1 MDRTPSSP
9 SLRSSSPNMA
19 RRWARRIER
28 YCCNCLTYFP
38 LAFVYGLTT
47 WAVWVVV
54 SIGSSK
60 TTKPYWIGTKS
71 SIVGVLLYLM
81 LNWCYTT
88 AVFTNPGS
96 TTNSSGYSSLPTV
109 NPPHATSFTVKSN
122 GELRFCKKCQARK
135 PDRAHHCSTCRRC
148 VLKMD
153 HHCPWLAGCIGLR
166 NHKAF
171 LLFLI
176 YTTLFCFYSFA
187 VAGSWVYMEML
198 TQTQYVDT
206 LMPVN
211 FIMLAVVAGIIGLVV
226 GAFTGWHIMLAS
238 KNQTTIECLE
248 KTRYLS
254 PLRKTMQHQF
264 VAQHNGE
271 GISLPKYGQ
280 QLLDLNANALP
291 GITRPEEGEVRS
303 NASDDD
309 IPRQLSYE
317 EMERYRA
324 RKRYEEYMDEQDSE
338 KLPHAFDL
346 GAKRNLLHLFGP
358 TPALWFFPI
367 INTTGDGWNWE
378 ASPKW
383 LAARER
389 IARERDEQRQRERAA
404 GWGEPDP
411 SFVPVTVER
420 PTGAGRHYLSPP
432 PQQRPTSG
440 RRTPSKADRILG
452 RDPNL
457 YVDEP
462 TSSVSMRTLNR
473 RGHDIEDLDYS
484 DDGGDYHD
492 DVPKKGGEEEE
503 DAETRAMNLVTNGG
517 WARSGAS
524 GLLRKPSS
532 SSRSGSYGF
541 ASNGNGS
548 RRPTPPRGAAKK
560 VEDEDDVD

>member
-1 MDRTPSSP
+1 
-9 SLRSSSPNMA
+9 MA

-38 LAFVYGLTT
+38 LAFVYSITT

-54 SIGSSK
+54 NIGSSK
-60 TTKPYWIGTKS
+60 LTKSTWIGTKT
-71 SIVGVLLYLM
+71 SIGGVVLYLM

-109 NPPHATSFTVKSN
+109 NPPQATSFTVKSN

-153 HHCPWLAGCIGLR
+153 HHCPWFATCIGLR

-176 YTTLFCFYSFA
+176 YASLFCFYCFA
-187 VAGSWVYMEML
+187 VSGSWVYVELL
-198 TQTQYVDT
+198 TQTQYT
-206 LMPVN
+206 ESLMPVN
-211 FIMLAVVAGIIGLVV
+211 FIMLAVVSGIIGLVV
-226 GAFTGWHIMLAS
+226 GAFTGWHVMLAS
-238 KNQTTIECLE
+238 RGQTTIECLE

-254 PLRKTMQHQF
+254 PLRKSLQHQF

-271 GISLPKYGQ
+271 GIPLPAYGQ
-280 QLLDLNANALP
+280 QLFDMHANVLP
-291 GITRPEEGEVRS
+291 GVTRPEEGEDRTPR
-303 NASDDD
+303 DDD
-309 IPRQLSYE
+309 MPQHLSYE
-317 EMERYRA
+317 EMERYHA
-324 RKRYEEYMDEQDSE
+324 RKRYEEYLDEQDSE
-338 KLPHAFDL
+338 KLPNAFDL
-346 GAKRNLLHLFGP
+346 GAKRNLLHLFGH

-367 INTTGDGWNWE
+367 INTTGDGWSWE

-389 IARERDEQRQRERAA
+389 IAREREEQRQRERAA

-411 SFVPVTVER
+411 APPVIATER
-420 PTGAGRHYLSPP
+420 PDGAGRHYLSSPP
-432 PQQRPTSG
+432 QPQQRPGNG

-457 YVDEP
+457 YADEP
-462 TSSVSMRTLNR
+462 AASVSMQTLSR
-473 RGHDIEDLDYS
+473 KGVSIENEFG
-484 DDGGDYHD
+484 DGGSSDEYD
-492 DVPKKGGEEEE
+492 GE
-503 DAETRAMNLVTNGG
+503 DAESKALNLVTNGG

-532 SSRSGSYGF
+532 RS
-541 ASNGNGS
+541 SNGNGNGYS
-548 RRPTPPRGAAKK
+548 NSNKPASPRAFPKN
-560 VEDEDDVD
+560 EEDDGVD